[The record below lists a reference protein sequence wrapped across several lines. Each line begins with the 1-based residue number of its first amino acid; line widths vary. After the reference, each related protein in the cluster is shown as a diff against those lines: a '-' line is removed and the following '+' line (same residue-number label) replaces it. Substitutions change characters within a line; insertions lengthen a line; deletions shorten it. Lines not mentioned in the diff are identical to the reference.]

1 MFSYEF
7 CEVFK
12 NTFTLEHLWYML
24 LDFPK
29 ALTENPEKV
38 KRTTR
43 GLLSLTYSESRL
55 LSLRKIQNSYYKFKN
70 TYSKL
75 TIETPEQGVKNAQ
88 S

>member
-1 MFSYEF
+1 MEALVFSYEF

-38 KRTTR
+38 KRTSR

-55 LSLRKIQNSYYKFKN
+55 LSLRKKEIFYVLHAVSLNIRPVY
-70 TYSKL
+70 
-75 TIETPEQGVKNAQ
+75 
-88 S
+88 